1 MHGKLNAKEIRNNE
15 MKKANSTKI
24 GIHTPIKATIIK
36 ATFLLSLCLGLSGP
50 SGAATI
56 VQEVGI
62 HFAEHGAHYGNYQ
75 PFDPSLGPLDQVVIA
90 ITGTAQSGNFV
101 FTNTSDSPVTFTG
114 TIGLRF
120 DADGQPINFASTFT
134 ETLPPVFPDD
144 HVGVEGGFSVT
155 HYYPPAGG
163 TGKYPVIGNYPLGPD
178 IYFPSGM
185 LDYASVSDPRITVS
199 VDPLEEERLD
209 AVETVTYVYGVGATL
224 LPEPPSLVLLGTA
237 VVAVVGFTL
246 RRRRA

>member
-15 MKKANSTKI
+15 MKKADSTKNS
-24 GIHTPIKATIIK
+24 IHIPIKAI
-36 ATFLLSLCLGLSGP
+36 LLLLLLCLGLAGP

-62 HFAEHGAHYGNYQ
+62 HFAEHGAHFGVYQ
-75 PFDPSLGPLDQVVIA
+75 PFDPSLGPLDQVVIT
-90 ITGTAQSGNFV
+90 ITGTAQSGDFA
-101 FTNTSDSPVTFTG
+101 FTNRSDSPVTFTG

-120 DADGQPINFASTFT
+120 DAAGQPVNFTSTFT
-134 ETLPPVFPDD
+134 ETLPPDIEDAP
-144 HVGVEGGFSVT
+144 HAGVEGGFSVT
-155 HYYPPAGG
+155 SYNYAPAGV
-163 TGKYPVIGNYPLGPD
+163 TGNLPLLPD

-199 VDPLEEERLD
+199 VNPLEEERLD

-237 VVAVVGFTL
+237 VVAGIGFTL